1 MKAKYTYE
9 SLGDILKPK
18 DEKYLE
24 SIFDQYGFGSDLS
37 IRIRKPVADYNKL
50 RLERA
55 SKFYNITIEPY
66 PEDGWVPEE
75 ESHNDFLLAS
85 GKTWNVYQF
94 FRSYYGFERYN
105 MMANLQRISNVQ
117 IK

>member
-1 MKAKYTYE
+1 MEAKRVHE
-9 SLGDILKPK
+9 ALDDILKPK

-24 SIFDQYGFGSDLS
+24 SIFSQYGFGPELS

-50 RLERA
+50 RLERV

-75 ESHNDFLLAS
+75 ENYTDFLLAS

-94 FRSYYGFERYN
+94 FRSYYGFEKYN
-105 MMANLQRISNVQ
+105 MITNLQRISN
-117 IK
+117 IKM